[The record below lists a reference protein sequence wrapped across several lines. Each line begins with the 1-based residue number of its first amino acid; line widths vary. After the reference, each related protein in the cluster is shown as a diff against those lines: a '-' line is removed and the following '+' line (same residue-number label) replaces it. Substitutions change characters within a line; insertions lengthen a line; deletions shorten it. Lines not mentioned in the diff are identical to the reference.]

1 MPRKGKGSK
10 WNRQPAANTTKRR
23 QTASRTAIDLK
34 DVRKVMERLG
44 LSFEKAAE
52 HVRLFGASLEELEKA
67 TRKQREIKRNES
79 FVTSR
84 EIRSGELVVIDENGK
99 ARVARRGEA
108 PIGMVIGNSHQSS
121 GGKSTFSVTVRPD
134 NMLR

>member
-1 MPRKGKGSK
+1 
-10 WNRQPAANTTKRR
+10 
-23 QTASRTAIDLK
+23 
-34 DVRKVMERLG
+34 MERLG

-52 HVRLFGASLEELEKA
+52 HVRLFGASLEELERA
-67 TRKQREIKRNES
+67 TRKKREIKRNER
-79 FVTSR
+79 FITSR

-108 PIGMVIGNSHQSS
+108 PIGQVIGNSQQSS

>member
-10 WNRQPAANTTKRR
+10 WNRQPVNTTKLR
-23 QTASRTAIDLK
+23 QMASRTAIDLK

-52 HVRLFGASLEELEKA
+52 HVRLFGASLEELERA
-67 TRKQREIKRNES
+67 TRKKREIKRNER
-79 FVTSR
+79 FITSR

-108 PIGMVIGNSHQSS
+108 PIGQVIGNSQQSS